1 MLSIVNT
8 IALNGTEGTVVE
20 AQVDLSAGIPHWDM
34 VGMLGTSIKESKR
47 ENNCC
52 YKKYWNKTSRKKD
65 KRKFS
70 TSRDKKRRILF

>member
-34 VGMLGTSIKESKR
+34 VGMLRIKR

-70 TSRDKKRRILF
+70 TSRDKKRRIIF